1 MDSTSVPCG
10 PTLLT
15 RIALPILFLFPA
27 AVYAQ
32 AAPKRFPSP
41 HGKYVV
47 EAVTRDPGGVGAPQ
61 TIVSLHRSRNKVATY
76 RDNILVVDG
85 EHPIAVRW
93 EPGDTLA
100 VTISCEDCDLDHAVL
115 KVGKVEEIPITF
127 RTHASEL
134 KFGPTTPVA
143 ELPAH

>member
-1 MDSTSVPCG
+1 MVFTSIPCR

-15 RIALPILFLFPA
+15 RITLAALFFLPA

-47 EAVTRDPGGVGAPQ
+47 ETMTRDPGGVGAPQ

-76 RDNILVVDG
+76 QDNILVVDG
-85 EHPIAVRW
+85 EHPVIVKW
-93 EPGDTLA
+93 EPGDALA
-100 VTISCEDCDLDHAVL
+100 LMITCEGCDLEGAVL
-115 KVGKVEEIPITF
+115 KVGKVEDIAISY
-127 RTHASEL
+127 RTHTPEARQTASPDL
-134 KFGPTTPVA
+134 KPPSR
-143 ELPAH
+143 